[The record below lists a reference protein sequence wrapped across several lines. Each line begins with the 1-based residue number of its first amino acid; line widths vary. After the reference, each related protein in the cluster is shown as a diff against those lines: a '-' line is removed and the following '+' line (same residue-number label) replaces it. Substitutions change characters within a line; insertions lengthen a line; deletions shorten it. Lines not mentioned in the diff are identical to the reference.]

1 MWLVYIRLSQHLATV
16 AKCLAHGVV
25 QFAILCIYMR
35 RIGYDSVTVNI
46 FFTEDR
52 QTAFI
57 LARWFLKAM
66 QDMGSWITISFG
78 VRGFLLSSSSSFALN
93 FKPPFLSVAW
103 KPKNAPRP
111 DVRLN
116 DVNWSLVATSPLG
129 NSEYQTER
137 NMTKWEQ
144 NRTPLAILAL
154 RARQNLKLALA
165 RN

>member
-1 MWLVYIRLSQHLATV
+1 MISRYTFIAKPRDCRQVSCSRRCTVCNSLHLHAENRLRFS
-16 AKCLAHGVV
+16 
-25 QFAILCIYMR
+25 
-35 RIGYDSVTVNI
+35 DSHI

-66 QDMGSWITISFG
+66 QHMGSWITISFG
-78 VRGFLLSSSSSFALN
+78 VRGFLLSFSSSFALN

-103 KPKNAPRP
+103 KPKNAPRRE
-111 DVRLN
+111 VRLN

-144 NRTPLAILAL
+144 NRNPLAILAL
-154 RARQNLKLALA
+154 RARPKF
-165 RN
+165 

>member
-1 MWLVYIRLSQHLATV
+1 MWLVDIRLSQSLATV
-16 AKCLAHGVV
+16 AKCLAHDVV

-57 LARWFLKAM
+57 LVRWFLKAM
-66 QDMGSWITISFG
+66 QHMGSWITISFG
-78 VRGFLLSSSSSFALN
+78 VRGFLLSFSSSFALN

-103 KPKNAPRP
+103 KPKNAPRRE
-111 DVRLN
+111 VRLN
-116 DVNWSLVATSPLG
+116 DGSWSLVATSPLG

-144 NRTPLAILAL
+144 NRNPLAILAL
-154 RARQNLKLALA
+154 RARPKF
-165 RN
+165 